1 MLKYSTTLLV
11 LGLLLACNSE
21 SIKESKNTECAK
33 NKHCNYSGGY
43 SIALENENI
52 TPETQFHIVFSAPKN
67 IKIQQAKLEGINM
80 YMGSIPL
87 FFEYKEGAWR
97 ATTMVGACAEPIMQ
111 WRLTLDF
118 LDQTKSVNNDK
129 AQNTLL
135 YYFTSK
141 Y

>member
-1 MLKYSTTLLV
+1 
-11 LGLLLACNSE
+11 
-21 SIKESKNTECAK
+21 
-33 NKHCNYSGGY
+33 
-43 SIALENENI
+43 
-52 TPETQFHIVFSAPKN
+52 
-67 IKIQQAKLEGINM
+67 
-80 YMGSIPL
+80 
-87 FFEYKEGAWR
+87 
-97 ATTMVGACAEPIMQ
+97 MVGACAEPIMQ